1 MRIPGIK
8 VRIFTPFV
16 LTKKTP
22 NGLRFHAHVPFVAG
36 MPISS
41 VHKWP
46 FTAIKI
52 GEERSSIR
60 GLRGRYVVNQCTN
73 KVLI

>member
-1 MRIPGIK
+1 MRIPAIK
-8 VRIFTPFV
+8 VCIFTPFV

-22 NGLRFHAHVPFVAG
+22 NGVPFVAG
-36 MPISS
+36 MPISL

-52 GEERSSIR
+52 GKEKSSIR